1 MCCSLLFTVIIGGV
15 RIFAESCKFTWNDTK
30 IILMLQS
37 ELDDFTKITY
47 SYAIRYHV
55 FSCKLSF
62 LITLFL
68 RTLGLSRVQVYESGD
83 PDRLPL
89 TPFHRKWF
97 VQCCEWTASLGWKN
111 SQMKTSTLLKLPT
124 ATQRFRPQKSPAN
137 TFSKEEFHW
146 FYKMELLTLP
156 KTSWSDILL
165 ERTGKWDAF
174 E

>member
-1 MCCSLLFTVIIGGV
+1 MLN
-15 RIFAESCKFTWNDTK
+15 KFPWNYTK
-30 IILMLQS
+30 IILMIQS
-37 ELDDFTKITY
+37 ERDDFTKMIY
-47 SYAIRYHV
+47 SYAIHYHV
-55 FSCKLSF
+55 VSCKVSF

-83 PDRLPL
+83 PDRLSLPS
-89 TPFHRKWF
+89 HRKWF